1 MLLQM
6 LIVTTGFFVML
17 IIMSFNVWVFI
28 TTVFG
33 LGIGKL
39 ITSLMPMPNLK
50 EIGQLA
56 GGNAIYDAKGDQ
68 CCSNCCE

>member
-39 ITSLMPMPNLK
+39 ITSLMAMPNLK

-56 GGNAIYDAKGDQ
+56 GGNAIYEAKGD
-68 CCSNCCE
+68 